1 MYLPTD
7 KAFQNPFIHKDALR
21 KVGFYLAQWFWKK
34 GIVFTFSLYMP
45 LLISFWEYT
54 WSFFRIKITL
64 IFTKWCYVPAGLER
78 GF

>member
-7 KAFQNPFIHKDALR
+7 KAFQNPFIHKF
-21 KVGFYLAQWFWKK
+21 GFILLSGSGKK
-34 GIVFTFSLYMP
+34 EFFFTFSLYMP

-78 GF
+78 H